1 MHDAVVEAHEKPS
14 VPRPVLDAATRMAM
28 RRNSWSQAL
37 QGLMRAY
44 TALLWNAYDGQ
55 DLEHNKARVRE
66 LADSLKHKLE
76 EHCPSAAAG
85 AGHRAI
91 NDWLEASHEEWHWE
105 IVKEVLTR
113 AWYQAE
119 VKKAAAYDQV
129 KQCQT
134 VLSTL
139 RHGSWTPPS
148 AASCT
153 A

>member
-1 MHDAVVEAHEKPS
+1 MSHCTAQPVAEQHLRISLCESAVDAIRKGVHDAVVEAHEKPS

-28 RRNSWSQAL
+28 RRNSWTQAS

-91 NDWLEASHEEWHWE
+91 NDWLEASHEE
-105 IVKEVLTR
+105 
-113 AWYQAE
+113 
-119 VKKAAAYDQV
+119 
-129 KQCQT
+129 
-134 VLSTL
+134 
-139 RHGSWTPPS
+139 
-148 AASCT
+148 
-153 A
+153 